1 MPCDD
6 QDDPP
11 LLVLDTNSISTIFRF
26 YHRTRFPSFWEAF
39 DALVQLGRANSVRIV
54 RHELDASPQQ
64 VVRESV
70 AYLEALSQ
78 DFFADPTEPEQGY
91 VREMT
96 NDTAFSEATNR
107 WTSKGVDADPYLIA
121 KVRAT
126 PHAILVTEESQD
138 IGRRERIPSICHR
151 LGLCCINFEQAMER
165 LGWQF

>member
-1 MPCDD
+1 MTKTT
-6 QDDPP
+6 PP

-39 DALVQLGRANSVRIV
+39 NALVQLGRANSVRTV
-54 RHELDASPQQ
+54 RHELNASPQQ

-70 AYLEALSQ
+70 AQLEALSQ
-78 DFFADPTEPEQGY
+78 NFFADPTEPEQGY
-91 VREMT
+91 VREMA
-96 NDTAFSEATNR
+96 NDPAFSEAANR
-107 WTSKGVDADPYLIA
+107 WISKKVDADPYLIA

-126 PHAILVTEESQD
+126 PGAILVTEKSQD
-138 IGRRERIPSICHR
+138 LGKLERIPSICHR

>member
-11 LLVLDTNSISTIFRF
+11 LLVLDTSSISTIFRF

-39 DALVQLGRANSVRIV
+39 NELVQSKRANSVRTV
-54 RHELDASPQQ
+54 RHELNASPQQ
-64 VVRESV
+64 VVRES
-70 AYLEALSQ
+70 AAQLEALVP
-78 DFFADPTEPEQGY
+78 DFFADPAEPEQDY
-91 VREMT
+91 VREMA
-96 NDTAFSEATNR
+96 NDPAFSDAANR
-107 WTSKGVDADPYLIA
+107 WISKEVDADPYLIA

-126 PHAILVTEESQD
+126 PRAMLVTEESQD
-138 IGRRERIPSICHR
+138 LDKLDRIPSVCHR

>member
-11 LLVLDTNSISTIFRF
+11 LLVIDSNSISTIFRF

-39 DALVQLGRANSVRIV
+39 DALVQLGRVNSVRTV
-54 RHELDASPQQ
+54 RNELDASPQQ

-70 AYLEALSQ
+70 AHLEALSPG
-78 DFFADPTEPEQGY
+78 FFTDPTESEQGY

-96 NDTAFSEATNR
+96 NDPAFSEAANR
-107 WTSKGVDADPYLIA
+107 WVSKAVDADPYLIA

-126 PHAILVTEESQD
+126 PCAILVTEESQD
-138 IGRRERIPSICHR
+138 IDRRERIPSICHR
-151 LGLCCINFEQAMER
+151 LGICCISFEQAMEK

>member
-11 LLVLDTNSISTIFRF
+11 LLVFDTNSISTIFRF

-39 DALVQLGRANSVRIV
+39 NALVRLGRANSVRTV
-54 RHELDASPQQ
+54 RDELSASPRPE
-64 VVRESV
+64 VRDSI
-70 AYLEALSQ
+70 AHLEALSQ
-78 DFFADPTEPEQGY
+78 DFFAAPTESEQGY

-96 NDTAFSEATNR
+96 NDPAFSDAANR
-107 WTSKGVDADPYLIA
+107 WISKGVDADPYVIA

-126 PHAILVTEESQD
+126 HRAILVTEESQD
-138 IGRRERIPSICHR
+138 IDKRAGIPSICHR